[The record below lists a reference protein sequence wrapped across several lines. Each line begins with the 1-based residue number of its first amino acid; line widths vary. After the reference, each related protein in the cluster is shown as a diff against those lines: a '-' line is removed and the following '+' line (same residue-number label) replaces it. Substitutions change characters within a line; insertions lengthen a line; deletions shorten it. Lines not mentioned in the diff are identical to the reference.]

1 MFSPFGMPMHTLEYM
16 NKDKIKMI
24 GPLTEEERKIK
35 LEKYLD
41 KKKNRKWKIVKYTI
55 RKSLADQR

>member
-1 MFSPFGMPMHTLEYM
+1 M

-24 GPLTEEERKIK
+24 GPLTEEERKLK
-35 LEKYLD
+35 LEKYLE

-55 RKSLADQR
+55 RKSLAD